1 MARAWLI
8 NSRGLANKVKN
19 AARSSAYQIKDCGAN
34 RDCPNCHFVIDNSDV
49 LSEWPGLPAGV
60 KFDPSDAELLEHLA
74 AKCGVGNSKPHMF
87 IDEFIPTLDGD
98 NGIYYDHPA
107 NLPGSKNDGSSFHF
121 FHKTINAYATGHRKR
136 RKVDCHRSLAAEH
149 VRWHK
154 TGKTKPIMEN
164 GVQKGCKKIMVLYKS
179 SKKGSKADKS
189 NWVMHQ
195 YHLGTEDGE
204 KEGEYVVSKIFY
216 QQHKQSE
223 TNDNNLVIEDDVNA
237 LGTSPRTPITSAP
250 NPPRP
255 GKSVG
260 CDDVP
265 DEDVLHSSAKEA
277 ELVPGTQFEDN
288 IGDTTWL
295 AGESQADENCD
306 LDCLEDTLLCKETF
320 NSSTLLNGSFADRI
334 TDFPSNIYG
343 VTGNS
348 STSCGIGD
356 LENIDLGT
364 PPDFQLA
371 DLQFGSQESLLGWLD
386 RL

>member
-1 MARAWLI
+1 M
-8 NSRGLANKVKN
+8 VK
-19 AARSSAYQIKDCGAN
+19 IIVLG
-34 RDCPNCHFVIDNSDV
+34 FVS
-49 LSEWPGLPAGV
+49 
-60 KFDPSDAELLEHLA
+60 
-74 AKCGVGNSKPHMF
+74 
-87 IDEFIPTLDGD
+87 
-98 NGIYYDHPA
+98 
-107 NLPGSKNDGSSFHF
+107 GSKNDGSSFHF

-255 GKSVG
+255 GNSVG

-265 DEDVLHSSAKEA
+265 DEDMLHSSAKVGQLLYASLCCVSVIFYIPHWLTFYQDPAYKKKKEPYCCKQKR
-277 ELVPGTQFEDN
+277 EYDN
-288 IGDTTWL
+288 
-295 AGESQADENCD
+295 S
-306 LDCLEDTLLCKETF
+306 
-320 NSSTLLNGSFADRI
+320 
-334 TDFPSNIYG
+334 
-343 VTGNS
+343 
-348 STSCGIGD
+348 
-356 LENIDLGT
+356 
-364 PPDFQLA
+364 
-371 DLQFGSQESLLGWLD
+371 
-386 RL
+386 

>member
-204 KEGEYVVSKIFY
+204 KEVQG
-216 QQHKQSE
+216 
-223 TNDNNLVIEDDVNA
+223 
-237 LGTSPRTPITSAP
+237 PPTSAP

-255 GKSVG
+255 GNSVG

-265 DEDVLHSSAKEA
+265 DEDMLHSSAKEA

-320 NSSTLLNGSFADRI
+320 DSSTLLNGSFTDRI
-334 TDFPSNIYG
+334 SSTDFPSNIYG

-356 LENIDLGT
+356 FENIDLGT

-371 DLQFGSQESLLGWLD
+371 DLQFCSQDSLLGWLD